1 MVKAALIVLLAL
13 VSATA
18 LAETPEQFVERMQ
31 GTPGVQAV
39 VNQRNDGSFG
49 SVSIGV
55 QPDTVQNRGSL
66 EPLLADIAKFA
77 AAGGL
82 KVSVLSP
89 SQPDTDFITAKL
101 KESGLKNV
109 ATRVM
114 APGVSIQ
121 VTRIFLSADTM
132 ASPGAGTP
140 GAGKAPKAAKS
151 PPAPKEK

>member
-1 MVKAALIVLLAL
+1 MGKAFLIALLAF

-18 LAETPEQFVERMQ
+18 AAEAPEQFVERMQ
-31 GTPGVQAV
+31 GVLGVQAV
-39 VNQRNDGSFG
+39 LNHRNDGSFG
-49 SVSIGV
+49 SISIGV
-55 QPDTVQNRGSL
+55 QPDMVQNRAAL
-66 EPLLADIAKFA
+66 EPVLADIARFA

-101 KESGLKNV
+101 KESGLRNV

-121 VTRIFLSADTM
+121 VTRIFLSADTT

-140 GAGKAPKAAKS
+140 GAGKAPKAANP